1 MFTKLSA
8 VALLLIA
15 IAFSTAVPGQV
26 PKSSLETERAK
37 AMTLIE
43 ANRYLDA
50 FPILEKIAPQL
61 PNDVDVWTHFGI
73 ALASRSGTLTDAV
86 QRKFERKK
94 AYDALSKAKALG
106 TTHVMALSMLD
117 QLPPDGGDDDNFS
130 ALDPRVESA
139 LREGEGFFG
148 RGEYDKAFASYE
160 KAYKIDPKNYE
171 AMLFMADSVYAQKKY
186 AESEPLFAKAAAIS
200 PDREMAYRFW
210 GDALL
215 AQNKT
220 KEATEKFIDAF
231 IADPYSRNSWDNI
244 NKLTQKAGKPF
255 DVKGVFPP
263 GTEDFGAITIDATK
277 LTETDGTVLWRKY
290 SETRDNWRKTIFKQQ
305 NPSDVY
311 RRSLKEET
319 AALRAVADAAKA
331 AIKSGSLKNPHHSI
345 TNLIGLVESD
355 LLEPY
360 ILVFLPDEGI
370 AQDYE
375 AYRHANRAKLRQFFA
390 TRVFVH

>member
-8 VALLLIA
+8 VLLLLIA
-15 IAFSTAVPGQV
+15 MTFSPAVRGQV
-26 PKSSLETERAK
+26 QKPSLETERAK

-61 PNDVDVWTHFGI
+61 PNDVDVWAHFGI

-86 QRKFERKK
+86 QRKFERKR

-117 QLPPDGGDDDNFS
+117 QLPADGGDDDNLS

-148 RGEYDKAFASYE
+148 RGEYDKAFAAYE

-171 AMLFMADSVYAQKKY
+171 AMLFMADSLYAQKKY
-186 AESEPLFAKAAAIS
+186 AESEPLFAKAAVIS

-263 GTEDFGAITIDATK
+263 GTEDFGGIAIDATK
-277 LTETDGTVLWRKY
+277 LAESDGTALWRKY
-290 SETRDNWRKTIFKQQ
+290 SETRDSWKTIFKQQ
-305 NPSDVY
+305 NPTEVY
-311 RRSLKEET
+311 RRSLKEES

-360 ILVFLPDEGI
+360 ILVFLPDEGL

-375 AYRHANRAKLRQFFA
+375 AFRRANRPKLRQFFV